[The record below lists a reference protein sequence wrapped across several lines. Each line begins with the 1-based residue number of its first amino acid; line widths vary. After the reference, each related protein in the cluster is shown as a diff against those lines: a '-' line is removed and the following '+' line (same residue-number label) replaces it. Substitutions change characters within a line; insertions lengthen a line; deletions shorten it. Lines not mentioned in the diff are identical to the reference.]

1 MKMQDF
7 WHPSIFNLWIWNIHT
22 YTVLPI
28 QIHQTPFPRKESFS
42 GILGVPVALHLL
54 IDPLWFMIVNELAEV
69 LEKEIVSPTKRL
81 YLVRVCQKLQ
91 NNSSTCNK
99 ILKQFNNDDVWIGEH
114 YLFAALS
121 QREQFI
127 IKQSRGAKMQRIR
140 KGRSW
145 IWPALGSRL
154 LLRLAGHKFQHDL
167 DC

>member
-1 MKMQDF
+1 
-7 WHPSIFNLWIWNIHT
+7 
-22 YTVLPI
+22 
-28 QIHQTPFPRKESFS
+28 
-42 GILGVPVALHLL
+42 
-54 IDPLWFMIVNELAEV
+54 MIVNELAEV

-140 KGRSW
+140 MGRS
-145 IWPALGSRL
+145 
-154 LLRLAGHKFQHDL
+154 
-167 DC
+167 